1 MKNILLALSV
11 FLLIC
16 CNTKVKSKEEGSGI
30 DIEIKSG
37 QDWIDLTSAGDWRG
51 YNQNELPSNWALEDG
66 VLQCYGEAGD
76 VGGDIIS
83 EDTFSDFEFE
93 FEWKIGEG
101 GNSGVFY
108 HVVEDTIYHSP
119 YQTGPEY
126 QVLDDQGFPDPLED
140 WQMAGAD
147 YAMYPAR
154 EDKNLK
160 PAGEWN
166 SGKIRYQNG
175 KVTHWLNG
183 EIIVEFDRNSEDWK
197 EKRNSGKWD
206 DYPDYAMVTEGHL
219 GLQDHGDGV
228 WFRKLRVRRLE

>member
-1 MKNILLALSV
+1 MIKQFLVLIAICLLA
-11 FLLIC
+11 
-16 CNTKVKSKEEGSGI
+16 CNTKVEKKQDQKSDNEET
-30 DIEIKSG
+30 
-37 QDWIDLTSAGDWRG
+37 WVALNSAGDWRG
-51 YNQNELPSNWALEDG
+51 YNQQELPPNWQLKDGILECLG
-66 VLQCYGEAGD
+66 QAGD

-83 EDTFSDFEFE
+83 TETYDNFEFA
-93 FEWKIGEG
+93 FEWKIGKG

-126 QVLDDQGFPDPLED
+126 QVLDDTGFPEPLED

-147 YAMYPAR
+147 YAMYPAST
-154 EDKNLK
+154 DKNLK

-166 SGKIRYQNG
+166 AGKIRYQNG

-206 DYPDYAMVTEGHL
+206 DYPDYALVDEGYL

-228 WFRKLRVRRLE
+228 WFRNLRVRRL